1 MRTVRRRAFAN
12 HRRLLWY
19 TYNPFYRLTGVTY
32 PDAGQEKVTYS
43 DAGPTPSVTAST
55 LLTAGNWMSKETIY
69 DAFGHPTKTELT
81 SDPDDPDYTQTTY
94 DGLAHVWTVTNPYR
108 RPSDPTYGVPPS
120 TTTPWIGLQP
130 LIA

>member
-1 MRTVRRRAFAN
+1 MRSKTDENSQTTSFC
-12 HRRLLWY
+12 Y
-19 TYNPFYRLTGVTY
+19 TTGGCSGSTYDPFYRLTGVTY

-81 SDPDDPDYTQTTY
+81 SDPDGTDYTQTTY

-108 RPSDPTYGVPPS
+108 
-120 TTTPWIGLQP
+120 
-130 LIA
+130 